1 MLSHEHKC
9 IFVHIP
15 KAAGIS
21 IEQVFLDAL
30 GLDFAHRDSLLLGIA
45 NRDGK
50 GPKILSHLTARE
62 YVECGYV
69 SQGTFDAYFKFT
81 FVRNP
86 YDRVYS
92 FYKYLGYA
100 RLVSFETFILHELPR
115 LFGDPRLD
123 YFIKPMSSYVYDESG
138 TRFVDYVGK
147 LETIDEDFGQVARR
161 LNLGDVR
168 VQNLNDSS
176 GLSWKTHIVRAWRI
190 IKKHPGIVFRLSFG
204 SKAREKRFTRD
215 MRNAVQKYYEPDF
228 IHFEYTR

>member
-30 GLDFAHRDSLLLGIA
+30 GLDFARRDSLLLGIV
-45 NRDGK
+45 NRGRT

-62 YVECGYV
+62 YVEFGYV
-69 SQGTFDAYFKFT
+69 SPETFDAYFKFT
-81 FVRNP
+81 FARNP

-92 FYKYLGYA
+92 FYQYLGYA

-115 LFGDPRLD
+115 LFGDPLLD
-123 YFIKPMSSYVYDESG
+123 YFIKPMSSYVYGESG
-138 TRFVDYVGK
+138 TLLVDFVGK

-176 GLSWKTHIVRAWRI
+176 GFSWKTRVVRAWRI
-190 IKKHPGIVFRLSFG
+190 IKKHPGIVFRLSFDP
-204 SKAREKRFTRD
+204 KTREKRFTGE
-215 MRNAVQKYYEPDF
+215 MKSAVQKYYEPDF
-228 IHFEYTR
+228 IHFEYAR